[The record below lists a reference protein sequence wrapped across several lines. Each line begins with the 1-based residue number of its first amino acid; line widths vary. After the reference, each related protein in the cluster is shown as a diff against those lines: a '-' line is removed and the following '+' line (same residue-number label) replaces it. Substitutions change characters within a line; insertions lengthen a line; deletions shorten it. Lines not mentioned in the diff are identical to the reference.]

1 MWIGHEHSC
10 QRERSAVCDAVR
22 RGQRAGRVSCVF
34 ESDARGVAS
43 SSRNVVRTIRFFFPS
58 GLTRLSAITRRP
70 KYISTTLVTSRWDR
84 IIGRLPTPFGSSSIV
99 SYSHKPATREDDSR
113 TRAHR
118 NVGSPT
124 NTQRRAARPASFLQS
139 REGWTT

>member
-43 SSRNVVRTIRFFFPS
+43 SSRNVVRTIRFFLPLGADPFKRDNLKAEVHFYDTGHFALGS
-58 GLTRLSAITRRP
+58 HNREIADTIREFL
-70 KYISTTLVTSRWDR
+70 DR
-84 IIGRLPTPFGSSSIV
+84 KLFT
-99 SYSHKPATREDDSR
+99 E
-113 TRAHR
+113 
-118 NVGSPT
+118 
-124 NTQRRAARPASFLQS
+124 ARDA
-139 REGWTT
+139 